1 MKVLVINAGSSSL
14 KYQLIDM
21 ENEEMICKG
30 NCERIGQ
37 EMGAFSYKTADGKN
51 VKYDVAMSNH
61 TEAFTQV
68 KNALLNE
75 EYGVLK
81 DLNEVSAIGHRV
93 VQGGALFNQSM
104 LVDEKVI
111 EGIKSLIPLAPLHNA
126 AHVQGIEAC
135 RSVFGEEVPEVV
147 VFDTAFHSTM
157 PPEAYTYAIPYKYY
171 EKYGVRRYG
180 FHGTSHRFIS
190 HRCAEM
196 MGKDIK
202 DLKIITCHLG
212 NGSSLA
218 AVKYGKV
225 IDTSMGMTP
234 LGGFMMGTRSGDLDP
249 SVITFIAEKENIS
262 APEMSELL
270 NKKSGLYGI
279 CGYSDDRDVSA
290 AESRGDE
297 RAALAHKM
305 LSYGVKKFIG
315 SYIAAMDG
323 CDAIVFSAGLG
334 ENQPLLRKRICD
346 NLSYFGI
353 EIDDEVNAEFTHG
366 GGGVDGAGK
375 ISSSASKIPVYVIP
389 TNEELVIARDTRDIV
404 EQMAAK

>member
-51 VKYDVAMSNH
+51 VKYDVAMSKH

-334 ENQPLLRKRICD
+334 ENQPLLRKRICE

>member
-334 ENQPLLRKRICD
+334 ENQPLLRKRICE